1 MTNII
6 RNQSKNSRD
15 AFTGQ
20 MMSMHRVA
28 RNQMSNILASI
39 KEYMGYI
46 KNQLSQSLTMDIK
59 KTITTSYVTKKD
71 GEQSFGTMALLS
83 NMTGGAMAIPS
94 PNTMATATSGSM
106 ASVSGGSSYEFSIP
120 LYVDGREIAKATAT
134 YNQAELNKL
143 NKRKSRKQGI

>member
-1 MTNII
+1 
-6 RNQSKNSRD
+6 
-15 AFTGQ
+15 
-20 MMSMHRVA
+20 
-28 RNQMSNILASI
+28 
-39 KEYMGYI
+39 
-46 KNQLSQSLTMDIK
+46 
-59 KTITTSYVTKKD
+59 
-71 GEQSFGTMALLS
+71 MALLS